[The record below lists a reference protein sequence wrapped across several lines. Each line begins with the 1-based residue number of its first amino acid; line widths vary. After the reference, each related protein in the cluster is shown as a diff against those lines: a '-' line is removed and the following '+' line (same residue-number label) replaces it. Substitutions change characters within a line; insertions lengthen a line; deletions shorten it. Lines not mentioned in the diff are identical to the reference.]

1 LPEARGS
8 GAEGSGAGSGG
19 RRRRPASSRTEKSAG
34 AAPTKAAGTAKA
46 AGKAKSSGKA
56 SGGASGSGK
65 ASAAGQSSG
74 AAKAVAKASAA
85 AKAGGSS
92 SSGARS
98 GGASAVRVV
107 FLGGLGEIGRNCACI
122 EVDGR
127 ILVLDVGIMF
137 PDPDMPGVDLVLPDF
152 TYLRENAARVDG
164 VILTHGH
171 EDHTGGLAYLLRD
184 FPVDVYGSEL
194 TLSLARSRVD
204 EAGMASRA
212 KFIPVR
218 DHERRRIGPCDVE
231 FIPVTHS
238 VPHAFAT
245 AFHTPQGI
253 ILHSGDFKID
263 LHPVDGRRTDLAR
276 MGSLASDPGIR
287 LLLVDSTNAE
297 EPGFTASEST
307 VGATLEK
314 VFLARPDHRFVV
326 TCFASHIHRVQQVA
340 DAAVAQGRVVAT
352 LGRSMQKNVAL
363 ARKLDLLHIPDSA
376 IVDIEDVD
384 DYPPGRVCVISTGSQ
399 GEPMSALSR
408 LATGENRFF
417 KLQRDD
423 VVVISAHPI
432 PGNEWSVGRVI
443 DSLHRLGVEVIHSGV
458 ENVHVSGHAKQGE
471 LAMLMSV
478 TRPEFLIPVH
488 GEYRHMAN
496 QVRLAASMDID
507 GDRVLLCEDG
517 DAVRLDDTGM
527 HRDGSVPGGY
537 LFVDGS
543 SVGDIGHGVLRD
555 RMVLAEEGVVMAVAT
570 VDLKQG
576 EVVGAPQIVTRGWAY
591 DQDTD
596 ALLEQARTEVT
607 RALEQALSSG
617 SSDHET
623 LNRVAR
629 KALGKLV
636 GERTRQRPMIVPVIV
651 TV

>member
-1 LPEARGS
+1 MKNERRTSEPGKGS
-8 GAEGSGAGSGG
+8 GSTKGGAQRKGSGIALPKESGKAPAKAQANKAQANKAQTKRSHSAPAKGSNTTAGAGSHD
-19 RRRRPASSRTEKSAG
+19 
-34 AAPTKAAGTAKA
+34 
-46 AGKAKSSGKA
+46 
-56 SGGASGSGK
+56 
-65 ASAAGQSSG
+65 
-74 AAKAVAKASAA
+74 
-85 AKAGGSS
+85 
-92 SSGARS
+92 
-98 GGASAVRVV
+98 AVRIV

-122 EVDGR
+122 EVNGR

-152 TYLRENAARVDG
+152 TYLRENAERVDG

-184 FPVDVYGSEL
+184 FPVPIYGSEL
-194 TLSLARSRVD
+194 TLALARNRVD
-204 EAGMASRA
+204 EAGMADRA
-212 KFIPVR
+212 QFIPVR
-218 DHERRRIGPCDVE
+218 DGERRRIGPCDVE

-276 MGSLASDPGIR
+276 MGALASDPGIR
-287 LLLVDSTNAE
+287 LLLADSTNAE
-297 EPGFTASEST
+297 EPGFTPSEST

-314 VFLARPDHRFVV
+314 VFLARPDQRFIV

-340 DAAVAQGRVVAT
+340 DAAIAEGRLVAT
-352 LGRSMQKNVAL
+352 LGLSMKKNVTL
-363 ARKLDLLHIPDSA
+363 ARRLGLLEIPDDSL
-376 IVDIEDVD
+376 VDIEDID
-384 DYPPGRVCVISTGSQ
+384 DLDPGRVCVISTGSQ

-408 LATGENRFF
+408 LAAGENRFF
-417 KLQRDD
+417 QLQEND

-443 DSLHRLGVEVIHSGV
+443 DSLYRRGVEVIHSGV
-458 ENVHVSGHAKQGE
+458 DAVHVSGHARQGE

-478 TRPEFLIPVH
+478 TRPEFFIPVH

-496 QVRLAASMDID
+496 HIRLAESMGIA

-517 DAVRLDDTGM
+517 DAVRLDDGGLQ
-527 HRDGSVPGGY
+527 RDGTVPGGY

-576 EVVGAPQIVTRGWAY
+576 EVVGTPQIVTRGWAY
-591 DQDTD
+591 DHD
-596 ALLEQARTEVT
+596 TEVLLDEARAEVT
-607 RALEQALSSG
+607 KALEHALSSG
-617 SSDHET
+617 SHDHET

-629 KALGKLV
+629 KALGRLV
-636 GERTRQRPMIVPVIV
+636 GDRTRQRPMIVPVIV

>member
-1 LPEARGS
+1 VPKGGRGS
-8 GAEGSGAGSGG
+8 RAT
-19 RRRRPASSRTEKSAG
+19 PAKK
-34 AAPTKAAGTAKA
+34 KAA
-46 AGKAKSSGKA
+46 AGKGQGKA
-56 SGGASGSGK
+56 TT
-65 ASAAGQSSG
+65 AAR
-74 AAKAVAKASAA
+74 
-85 AKAGGSS
+85 AGGRP
-92 SSGARS
+92 AREQPAKPAS
-98 GGASAVRVV
+98 TGRAPAGGGGTDTVRVV

-152 TYLRENAARVDG
+152 TYLRENADRVDA

-184 FPVDVYGSEL
+184 FPVPVYGSEL
-194 TLSLARSRVD
+194 TLALARNRVD
-204 EAGMASRA
+204 EAGMAERA
-212 KFIPVR
+212 QFIPVR
-218 DHERRRIGPCDVE
+218 DGERRRIGPCDVE

-245 AFHTPQGI
+245 AFYTPQGV

-263 LHPVDGRRTDLAR
+263 LHPVDGRRTDLSR
-276 MGSLASDPGIR
+276 MGAIAADPGVR
-287 LLLVDSTNAE
+287 LLLSDSTNAE
-297 EPGFTASEST
+297 EAGFTPSEST
-307 VGATLEK
+307 VGATLRK
-314 VFLARPDHRFVV
+314 VFLARPDRRFIV

-340 DAAVAQGRVVAT
+340 DAAIAGGRSVAT
-352 LGRSMQKNVAL
+352 LGRSMQKNVTL
-363 ARKLDLLHIPDSA
+363 ARRLGLLHIPDRSL
-376 IVDIEDVD
+376 VDIEDID
-384 DYPPGRVCVISTGSQ
+384 KLEPGQVCVISTGSQ

-408 LATGENRFF
+408 LAAGENRFF
-417 KLQRDD
+417 RLHEDD

-443 DSLHRLGVEVIHSGV
+443 DSLYKRGVEVIHSGV
-458 ENVHVSGHAKQGE
+458 DSVHVSGHARQGE

-478 TRPEFLIPVH
+478 TMPEFFIPVH

-496 QVRLAASMDID
+496 HAQLATSMGIT

-517 DAVRLDDTGM
+517 DAVELSGSGLR
-527 HRDGSVPGGY
+527 RDGTVPGGY

-570 VDLKQG
+570 VDLKRG
-576 EVVGAPQIVTRGWAY
+576 EVVGTPQIVTRGWAY
-591 DQDTD
+591 DHDTE
-596 ALLEQARTEVT
+596 ALLDEARAQVT
-607 RALEQALSSG
+607 KALEQALSSG
-617 SSDHET
+617 SHDHET

-629 KALGKLV
+629 KALGRLV
-636 GERTRQRPMIVPVIV
+636 GDRTRQRPMIVPVIV

>member
-1 LPEARGS
+1 MNNQGARR
-8 GAEGSGAGSGG
+8 SGG
-19 RRRRPASSRTEKSAG
+19 PAGPSAG
-34 AAPTKAAGTAKA
+34 AKK
-46 AGKAKSSGKA
+46 KSGNARKA
-56 SGGASGSGK
+56 SGARADQPAKKSEPTPRK
-65 ASAAGQSSG
+65 RPARQAGNG
-74 AAKAVAKASAA
+74 D
-85 AKAGGSS
+85 GSS
-92 SSGARS
+92 
-98 GGASAVRVV
+98 VRIV

-152 TYLRENAARVDG
+152 TYLRENADRVDG

-184 FPVDVYGSEL
+184 FPVPVYGSEL
-194 TLSLARSRVD
+194 TLALARNRVD
-204 EAGMASRA
+204 EAGMTERA
-212 KFIPVR
+212 EFIPVR
-218 DHERRRIGPCDVE
+218 DGERRRIGPCDVE

-276 MGSLASDPGIR
+276 MGALASDPGIR
-287 LLLVDSTNAE
+287 LVLIDSTNAE
-297 EPGFTASEST
+297 EPGFTPSEST
-307 VGATLEK
+307 VGETLRK
-314 VFLARPDHRFVV
+314 VFLARPDRRFIV

-340 DAAVAQGRVVAT
+340 DAAIAGGRSVAT
-352 LGRSMQKNVAL
+352 LGRSMQKNVVL
-363 ARKLDLLHIPDSA
+363 ARRLGLLHIPDESL
-376 IVDIEDVD
+376 IDIEDIDSLD
-384 DYPPGRVCVISTGSQ
+384 DGQVCVISTGSQ

-417 KLQRDD
+417 KLLEND

-443 DSLHRLGVEVIHSGV
+443 DSLHR
-458 ENVHVSGHAKQGE
+458 
-471 LAMLMSV
+471 
-478 TRPEFLIPVH
+478 
-488 GEYRHMAN
+488 
-496 QVRLAASMDID
+496 D
-507 GDRVLLCEDG
+507 GG
-517 DAVRLDDTGM
+517 
-527 HRDGSVPGGY
+527 VPGGY

-570 VDLKQG
+570 VDLKRG
-576 EVVGAPQIVTRGWAY
+576 EVVGQPQIVTRGWAY
-591 DQDTD
+591 DHDTEI
-596 ALLEQARTEVT
+596 LLDEARVQVT
-607 RALEQALSSG
+607 KALEQALSSG
-617 SSDHET
+617 SHDHET

-629 KALGKLV
+629 KAMGRLV
-636 GERTRQRPMIVPVIV
+636 GDRTRQRPMIVPVIV